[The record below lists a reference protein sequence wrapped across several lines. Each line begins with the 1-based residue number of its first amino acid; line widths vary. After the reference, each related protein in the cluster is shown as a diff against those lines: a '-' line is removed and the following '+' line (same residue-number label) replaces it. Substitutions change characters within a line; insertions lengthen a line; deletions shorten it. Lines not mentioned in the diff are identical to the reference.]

1 MIGSVFVRLLLFLG
15 IASIELVAY
24 TFDQSAS
31 AHTFSGDESASFL
44 ALVKQ
49 LEAQLNLVQSNIPS
63 NITTAQQH
71 ANQVS
76 ELLNATVEEEIAEE
90 SERVANELTSS
101 LTDLQQTIS
110 STKTPDEEGIRDK
123 VNNIDAI
130 LQEVVS
136 IRIEEEQLNNSTI
149 NGLTIYRILGET
161 VEHYKSAF
169 EMEGQLAN
177 SNNNNNKISNTT
189 SSVSSNNNTFIIN
202 LTEYQ
207 TAHAYAQKALE
218 TFNETKENPATNSL
232 QQPAAITKLEDSLR
246 QFKNAIDNKESYD
259 TVFKIAEY
267 QVVPNL
273 QTVFNLKTK
282 S

>member
-1 MIGSVFVRLLLFLG
+1 MIESISVRLLLFLG

-24 TFDQSAS
+24 TFDQSVS

-63 NITTAQQH
+63 NITLAQQH
-71 ANQVS
+71 ANQIS
-76 ELLNATVEEEIAEE
+76 DLLNATVKEEIAEE

-101 LTDLQQTIS
+101 ITDLQQTIT
-110 STKTPDEEGIRDK
+110 STKTPDEEGIREK

-130 LQEVVS
+130 LQEAVS

-161 VEHYKSAF
+161 VEHYRSAF
-169 EMEGQLAN
+169 EMKGQLE
-177 SNNNNNKISNTT
+177 NNNNKISNTT
-189 SSVSSNNNTFIIN
+189 SPVSSNNNTFMIN

-207 TAHAYAQKALE
+207 TAQAFAQKALD

-232 QQPAAITKLEDSLR
+232 QQPAAITELDDSLG
-246 QFKNAIDNKESYD
+246 QFKNAIDNKDSYD
-259 TVFKIAEY
+259 TVFRIAEY

>member
-1 MIGSVFVRLLLFLG
+1 MIESISVRLLLFLG
-15 IASIELVAY
+15 MASIELVAY

-63 NITTAQQH
+63 NITLAQQH
-71 ANQVS
+71 ANQIS
-76 ELLNATVEEEIAEE
+76 DLLNATVKEEIAEE

-101 LTDLQQTIS
+101 ITDLQQTIT
-110 STKTPDEEGIRDK
+110 STKTPDDEGIRGK

-130 LQEVVS
+130 LQETVS

-161 VEHYKSAF
+161 VEHYRSAF
-169 EMEGQLAN
+169 EMKVQLE
-177 SNNNNNKISNTT
+177 NNNNTT
-189 SSVSSNNNTFIIN
+189 SSVSSNNNTFMIN

-207 TAHAYAQKALE
+207 TAQAFAQKALD

-232 QQPAAITKLEDSLR
+232 QQPAA
-246 QFKNAIDNKESYD
+246 Y
-259 TVFKIAEY
+259 Y
-267 QVVPNL
+267 
-273 QTVFNLKTK
+273 
-282 S
+282 

>member
-1 MIGSVFVRLLLFLG
+1 MIESVFVTLLVLLG
-15 IASIELVAY
+15 IVSIELAAY

-31 AHTFSGDESASFL
+31 AHTFSGDESASFI

-49 LEAQLNLVQSNIPS
+49 VEAQINLVQSNIPS
-63 NITTAQQH
+63 NITLAQQH
-71 ANQVS
+71 ANYVA
-76 ELLNATVEEEIAEE
+76 ELLNASVKEEIAEE

-101 LTDLQQTIS
+101 LTDLQQTIT
-110 STKTPDEEGIRDK
+110 STTTTVDEEEIRDK

-130 LQEVVS
+130 LQEAVS
-136 IRIEEEQLNNSTI
+136 IRIEEDQLNNSTI
-149 NGLTIYRILGET
+149 NGLAIYGILGEA

-169 EMEGQLAN
+169 EMEEQPA
-177 SNNNNNKISNTT
+177 
-189 SSVSSNNNTFIIN
+189 NNNTSMVN

-207 TAHAYAQKALE
+207 TAQAFAQKALE
-218 TFNETKENPATNSL
+218 TFNETKENPSTNSL
-232 QQPAAITKLEDSLR
+232 QQPDTITKLEDSLG

-267 QVVPNL
+267 QVVSNL

>member
-1 MIGSVFVRLLLFLG
+1 LFLG

-31 AHTFSGDESASFL
+31 AHTFSGDKSASFL

-71 ANQVS
+71 ANHIS

-90 SERVANELTSS
+90 SERVANELSSS
-101 LTDLQQTIS
+101 LIDLQQTIT

-161 VEHYKSAF
+161 VDHYKSAF

-177 SNNNNNKISNTT
+177 NNNNNKISNTT
-189 SSVSSNNNTFIIN
+189 SPVSSNNNTFMIN

-218 TFNETKENPATNSL
+218 TFNEQKKIL
-232 QQPAAITKLEDSLR
+232 QQIHYSSLLLLL
-246 QFKNAIDNKESYD
+246 S
-259 TVFKIAEY
+259 
-267 QVVPNL
+267 
-273 QTVFNLKTK
+273 
-282 S
+282 

>member
-1 MIGSVFVRLLLFLG
+1 MIESISFRLLLLLG

-63 NITTAQQH
+63 NITLAQQH
-71 ANQVS
+71 ANQIS
-76 ELLNATVEEEIAEE
+76 DLLNATVKEEIAEE

-101 LTDLQQTIS
+101 ITDLQQTIT
-110 STKTPDEEGIRDK
+110 STKTPDEERIREK

-130 LQEVVS
+130 LQEAVS

-149 NGLTIYRILGET
+149 TGLTIYRILGET
-161 VEHYKSAF
+161 VEHYRSAF
-169 EMEGQLAN
+169 EMKGQLA
-177 SNNNNNKISNTT
+177 NNNNKISNTT
-189 SSVSSNNNTFIIN
+189 SPVSSNNNTFMIN

-207 TAHAYAQKALE
+207 TAQAFAQKALD

-232 QQPAAITKLEDSLR
+232 QQPAAITELDDSLG
-246 QFKNAIDNKESYD
+246 QFKNAIDNKDSYD
-259 TVFKIAEY
+259 TVFRIAEY

>member
-1 MIGSVFVRLLLFLG
+1 MIESISVRLLLFLG
-15 IASIELVAY
+15 IASIELVA
-24 TFDQSAS
+24 FDQSAS

-63 NITTAQQH
+63 NITLAQQH
-71 ANQVS
+71 ANQIS
-76 ELLNATVEEEIAEE
+76 DLLNATVNEEIAEE

-101 LTDLQQTIS
+101 ITDLQQTIT
-110 STKTPDEEGIRDK
+110 STKTPDEEGIREK

-130 LQEVVS
+130 LQETVS

-161 VEHYKSAF
+161 VEHYRSAF
-169 EMEGQLAN
+169 EMKGQLE
-177 SNNNNNKISNTT
+177 NNNNTT
-189 SSVSSNNNTFIIN
+189 SSVSSNNNTFMIN

-207 TAHAYAQKALE
+207 TAQAFAQKALD

-232 QQPAAITKLEDSLR
+232 QQPAAITELDDSLG
-246 QFKNAIDNKESYD
+246 QFKNAIDNKDSYD
-259 TVFKIAEY
+259 TVFRIAEY

>member
-1 MIGSVFVRLLLFLG
+1 MIESISVRLLLFLG

-24 TFDQSAS
+24 TLDQSAS

-63 NITTAQQH
+63 NITLAQQH
-71 ANQVS
+71 ANQIS
-76 ELLNATVEEEIAEE
+76 DLLNATVNEEIAEE

-101 LTDLQQTIS
+101 ITDLQQTIT
-110 STKTPDEEGIRDK
+110 STKTPDEEGIREK

-130 LQEVVS
+130 LQETVS

-161 VEHYKSAF
+161 VEHYRSAF
-169 EMEGQLAN
+169 EMKGQLE
-177 SNNNNNKISNTT
+177 NNNNTT
-189 SSVSSNNNTFIIN
+189 SSVSSNNNTFMIN
-202 LTEYQ
+202 LTEYK
-207 TAHAYAQKALE
+207 TAQAFAQKALD

-232 QQPAAITKLEDSLR
+232 QQPAAITELDDSLG
-246 QFKNAIDNKESYD
+246 QFKNAIDNKDSYD
-259 TVFKIAEY
+259 TVFRIAEY
-267 QVVPNL
+267 RVVPNL

>member
-1 MIGSVFVRLLLFLG
+1 MIESISVRLLLFIG

-24 TFDQSAS
+24 TLDQSAS

-63 NITTAQQH
+63 NITLAQQH
-71 ANQVS
+71 ANQIS
-76 ELLNATVEEEIAEE
+76 DLLNATVKE
-90 SERVANELTSS
+90 ANELTSS
-101 LTDLQQTIS
+101 ITDLQQTIT
-110 STKTPDEEGIRDK
+110 STKTPDDEGIREK

-130 LQEVVS
+130 LQETVS

-161 VEHYKSAF
+161 VEHYRSAF
-169 EMEGQLAN
+169 EMKVQLE
-177 SNNNNNKISNTT
+177 NNNNTT
-189 SSVSSNNNTFIIN
+189 SSVSSNNNTFMIN

-207 TAHAYAQKALE
+207 TAQAFAQKALD

-232 QQPAAITKLEDSLR
+232 QQPAAITELDDSLG
-246 QFKNAIDNKESYD
+246 QFKNAIDNKDSYD
-259 TVFKIAEY
+259 TVFRIAEY

>member
-1 MIGSVFVRLLLFLG
+1 MIESISVRLLLFLG
-15 IASIELVAY
+15 MASIELVAY

-63 NITTAQQH
+63 NITLAQQH
-71 ANQVS
+71 ANQIS
-76 ELLNATVEEEIAEE
+76 DLLNATVKEEIAEE

-101 LTDLQQTIS
+101 ITDLQQTIT
-110 STKTPDEEGIRDK
+110 STKTPDDEGIREK

-130 LQEVVS
+130 LQETVS

-161 VEHYKSAF
+161 VEHYRSAF
-169 EMEGQLAN
+169 EMKGQLE
-177 SNNNNNKISNTT
+177 NNNNTT
-189 SSVSSNNNTFIIN
+189 SSVSSNNNTFMIN

-207 TAHAYAQKALE
+207 TAQAFAQKALD

-232 QQPAAITKLEDSLR
+232 QEPAAITELDDSLG
-246 QFKNAIDNKESYD
+246 QFKNAIDNKDSYD
-259 TVFKIAEY
+259 TVFRIAEY

>member
-1 MIGSVFVRLLLFLG
+1 M
-15 IASIELVAY
+15 ELVAY

-63 NITTAQQH
+63 NVTLAQQH
-71 ANQVS
+71 ANHIS
-76 ELLNATVEEEIAEE
+76 ELLNATVKEEIAEE

-101 LTDLQQTIS
+101 LIDLQQTIT
-110 STKTPDEEGIRDK
+110 STNIPDEEGIRDK

-130 LQEVVS
+130 LQEAVS
-136 IRIEEEQLNNSTI
+136 IRIEEGQLNNSTI

-177 SNNNNNKISNTT
+177 NNNNNKISNTT
-189 SSVSSNNNTFIIN
+189 SSVSSNNNSFMIN
-202 LTEYQ
+202 LTEYH
-207 TAHAYAQKALE
+207 TAQAFAQKALE
-218 TFNETKENPATNSL
+218 SFNETKENPATNSL
-232 QQPAAITKLEDSLR
+232 QQPATITKLEDSLG